1 MTKTRRLIY
10 VPTINDDYDVKNY
23 RHQKSS
29 WRNETRCFFNELP
42 TSTCFLSSFIESQY
56 EFVLICIQMNINA
69 TMQKYLFLSI
79 ILSATT
85 HVTSFYSPPPDISP
99 ATGLKNQIFEWRGQK
114 IRYQVSEPSPKKSNK
129 ESVILVHG
137 LFVNSDHWRK
147 TLKGLGDEGYTVYAL
162 DLLGSGYSSK
172 PVKDSDE
179 AKALNGEN
187 NRFVEDDNT
196 GERNANISLKRQI
209 NSIVPNVKL
218 GTASGKNR
226 IADVDLRHPLN
237 SCYNFYTWA
246 EQISDFTKLVVLRQ
260 NNREKASLVCNS
272 IGTISSLQAVID
284 TPDLFN
290 GVFVVCPNFRELHSA
305 EVPLSN
311 VAMPVI
317 RTVQKTLRDNGQPLF
332 EALAKPNTVKQI
344 LMEPYEIQKE
354 VDDELVDV
362 LLTPLLTKGASDV
375 VFDTLSY
382 SAGPLPEQQLADE
395 GFPKGGKCPVWVC
408 YGTKDPWTPADRVE
422 GLMNFEFGGNNEDE
436 EKRVVEKVV
445 ALEGVGHCP
454 HDESPDLVNP
464 LLLDFLDRVKE
475 NKESTSRNFF
485 ANIFGT

>member
-1 MTKTRRLIY
+1 MRT
-10 VPTINDDYDVKNY
+10 
-23 RHQKSS
+23 
-29 WRNETRCFFNELP
+29 F
-42 TSTCFLSSFIESQY
+42 
-56 EFVLICIQMNINA
+56 
-69 TMQKYLFLSI
+69 LFLST
-79 ILSATT
+79 ILSATK
-85 HVTSFYSPPPDISP
+85 HVNSFFTPPPEISP

-114 IRYQVSEPSPKKSNK
+114 IRYQVSEPSPNKANK
-129 ESVILVHG
+129 ESVVLIHG

-147 TLKGLGDEGYTVYAL
+147 TLKALGDEGYKVYAL

-172 PVKDSDE
+172 PAKDSDE

-187 NRFVEDDNT
+187 NRFIDDDDTIQNS
-196 GERNANISLKRQI
+196 ASMKKQM
-209 NSIVPNVKL
+209 NSIVSNVKL

-226 IADVDLRHPLN
+226 MADVDLRHPLN

-246 EQISDFTKLVVLRQ
+246 EQISDFTQSVVLQNKRQ
-260 NNREKASLVCNS
+260 KASLVCNS
-272 IGTISSLQAVID
+272 IGTISSFQAVID

-317 RTVQKTLRDNGQPLF
+317 RTVQKTLRENGQPLF
-332 EALAKPNTVKQI
+332 EGLAKPNTVKQI
-344 LMEPYEIQKE
+344 LTEPYEITKE

-422 GLMNFEFGGNNEDE
+422 GLMNFEFGGNNANE

-445 ALEGVGHCP
+445 SLEGVGHCP

-464 LLLDFLDRVKE
+464 LLLEFLDRVKE
-475 NKESTSRNFF
+475 KKESTPLNFF
-485 ANIFGT
+485 ANIFN